1 MSREEVASLIE
12 HHLHLQAEELCKR
25 LYTENFILCSEEDK
39 NNITDKDI
47 RSVSEKLEEY
57 IKRNRTKTIKKN
69 KKCSKKNKKRSKKNT
84 KRSKKNKRKREKK
97 TKKRKNKRQKR
108 KKKSKKYK

>member
-1 MSREEVASLIE
+1 MIE
-12 HHLHLQAEELCKR
+12 HHLHSQAEELCKR

-47 RSVSEKLEEY
+47 RSISEKLEEY

-69 KKCSKKNKKRSKKNT
+69 KKRSKKNK

-97 TKKRKNKRQKR
+97 TKKRKRKNKRQKR
-108 KKKSKKYK
+108 KKKSKKYE

>member
-12 HHLHLQAEELCKR
+12 HNLHLQAEELCKR

-69 KKCSKKNKKRSKKNT
+69 KKRSKKNK

-97 TKKRKNKRQKR
+97 TKKRKRKNKRQKR